1 MDRKQFLKKS
11 LQAGLCGCAAASALL
26 AKNSAN
32 PRQLQERPDASRPEQ
47 EWIPELEKKIIRG
60 AESPDWNK
68 VEKAGRWIKDL
79 MDNMDAIVDPETRI
93 KLMQSCGRSCYI
105 NAFGVAS
112 DEKPS
117 PAAAEQFMNYLR
129 NGGYEVRQEG
139 RKMVVIYNW
148 GRKHQNPWGLI
159 IQDGYCMC
167 PIVESSPQRLSP
179 TYCLCSTGYVN
190 EIFERNLGKPVT
202 VALLESLKTGGKDCR
217 FRIEFVNA

>member
-1 MDRKQFLKKS
+1 MDRKQFLKKT

-26 AKNSAN
+26 AKNLKATRRIEAEADHS
-32 PRQLQERPDASRPEQ
+32 QPEQ
-47 EWIPELEKKIIRG
+47 EWIPELEKKMIRG

-68 VEKAGRWIKDL
+68 VEKTGRWIKDL
-79 MDNMDAIVDPETRI
+79 MDHMDTFVDAQTRI
-93 KLMQSCGRSCYI
+93 TLMQACGRSCYI
-105 NAFGVAS
+105 NAFGIAS
-112 DEKPS
+112 AEKPL
-117 PAAAEQFMNYLR
+117 PAAAEQFMKYLS

-139 RKMVVIYNW
+139 RKTVVIYNW

-179 TYCLCSTGYVN
+179 TYCLCSTGYIK

-202 VALLESLKTGGKDCR
+202 VELLESLKTGGKDCR
-217 FRIEFVNA
+217 FRIEL